1 MQIAES
7 VMIHIVIIYWNFS
20 SSHTPP
26 PQLQDI
32 NLYCLQIQQGK
43 AQKSFH
49 IKWGNEKSDEVS
61 LIDL

>member
-7 VMIHIVIIYWNFS
+7 VMIHIVIIYRKFS

-26 PQLQDI
+26 HQLQDI

-43 AQKSFH
+43 PQKSFH
-49 IKWGNEKSDEVS
+49 TKWGNGKSDEVS
-61 LIDL
+61 LIDS